1 MPPILLL
8 KGDKNFYGELKPAG
22 SADPQKL
29 EKPPPPPNPM
39 SNVKLSNEFQRN
51 NAVSRITKDINTPED
66 LGSSED
72 PKIQAELNRKDIEK
86 LKDKDDLYSKMV
98 RFIDDPLGS
107 NEDKSV
113 IPDTEMRIQKGRE
126 EGSKPLLV
134 GREAVEDVRQGIVAP
149 AGEVVSDIS
158 ESITKYIDNKLFM
171 AVLLVGGLYIAGQF
185 AVGAGRSITS
195 GKKSESKD

>member
-1 MPPILLL
+1 MPPALLL

-22 SADPQKL
+22 TADPQKL

-39 SNVKLSNEFQRN
+39 SNVKLSNQFQRD
-51 NAVSRITKDINTPED
+51 NAVSRITNDLNTPED
-66 LGSSED
+66 LGSSEN
-72 PKIQAELNRKDIEK
+72 PKIQAELNKKDIEK
-86 LKDKDDLYSKMV
+86 LKNKDDLYSKFV
-98 RFIDDPLGS
+98 KFVDDPMGV

-126 EGSKPLLV
+126 EGTKPLLF
-134 GREAVEDVRQGIVAP
+134 GREAIEDVREGIVAP

-171 AVLLVGGLYIAGQF
+171 AVLVIGGIYIAGQF
-185 AVGAGRSITS
+185 AQGIGKSS
-195 GKKSESKD
+195 GNKKSD

>member
-66 LGSSED
+66 LGSYED
-72 PKIQAELNRKDIEK
+72 TKLQAELNRKHIEK

-98 RFIDDPLGS
+98 RFIDDPLGT
-107 NEDKSV
+107 NDDKSV
-113 IPDTEMRIQKGRE
+113 IPDTELRIQKGRE
-126 EGSKPLLV
+126 EGSKPLLF
-134 GREAVEDVRQGIVAP
+134 GKEAIEDVRQGIVAP
-149 AGEVVSDIS
+149 AGEVVSDVS

-171 AVLLVGGLYIAGQF
+171 AVVLVGGIYLAGQF
-185 AVGAGRSITS
+185 LQGAGRSIGS

>member
-1 MPPILLL
+1 MPPMLLL
-8 KGDKNFYGELKPAG
+8 KGDKNFYGELKPEG

-39 SNVKLSNEFQRN
+39 SNVKLSNEIQRN
-51 NAVSRITKDINTPED
+51 NPVERITKDISTPED

-72 PKIQAELNRKDIEK
+72 PKIQAELNKKDIEK
-86 LKDKDDLYSKMV
+86 LKNKDDLYS
-98 RFIDDPLGS
+98 RFVKFVDDPMGI

-126 EGSKPLLV
+126 EGTKPLLF
-134 GREAVEDVRQGIVAP
+134 GKEAIEDVRQGIVAP

-158 ESITKYIDNKLFM
+158 DSIQRYVDNKLMM
-171 AVLLVGGLYIAGQF
+171 AVLVIGGIYIAGQF
-185 AVGAGRSITS
+185 AQGYGKSQS
-195 GKKSESKD
+195 SKKSD

>member
-51 NAVSRITKDINTPED
+51 NAVNRITKDINTPED

-72 PKIQAELNRKDIEK
+72 PKLQAQLNRPDIEK

-98 RFIDDPLGS
+98 RFIDDPMGV

-113 IPDTEMRIQKGRE
+113 IPDTEMRLKDRE
-126 EGSKPLLV
+126 
-134 GREAVEDVRQGIVAP
+134 IVAGTP
-149 AGEVVSDIS
+149 ALLQVRNDLIDKPIEAIEDTASEIS
-158 ESITKYIDNKLFM
+158 KNITKMVNDKLFM
-171 AVLLVGGLYIAGQF
+171 AVVLVGGLYIAGQF
-185 AVGAGRSITS
+185 AAGAGRSIGS
-195 GKKSESKD
+195 GKKSDLKD

>member
-51 NAVSRITKDINTPED
+51 NAVDRITKDINTPED

-72 PKIQAELNRKDIEK
+72 PKIQAELNKKDIEK
-86 LKDKDDLYSKMV
+86 LKNKDDLYSKFV
-98 RFIDDPLGS
+98 KFVDDPLGV

-134 GREAVEDVRQGIVAP
+134 GKEAIEDVRQGIVAP
-149 AGEVVSDIS
+149 AGEVVSDVS

-185 AVGAGRSITS
+185 AQGAGRAISS
-195 GKKSESKD
+195 SKKSDLKD